1 MKISEFLDKYPT
13 YFAYLPTRILKN
25 CILLPIEAE
34 SQDTALRIFS
44 TLNDRGK
51 PLSDADIFKAQFYKY
66 FSKENRKDEFIR
78 RWKKLEEICERTF
91 TTASNTPMDEIFT
104 RYMYY
109 LRAKK
114 NITQSTTEALR
125 KFFER
130 DGYRILHDDRV
141 LSDLEVLARFWNDI
155 SNQDTDRFSDRI
167 LRRLFVLN
175 YAPNGMWSYFV
186 SVYFLKNKDDNE
198 NLDDDKFFN
207 FLLKITGFIW
217 AYALINPGVNA
228 LRTPIYAEMVKVV
241 NGESADFSKYKFDRE
256 KIIATFN
263 NSSFDNRRPITKSML
278 AWWAF
283 NNPKQKCLSIDTP
296 LEIEH
301 IYAKNRY
308 DMEKSLK
315 SRGYLELLGNKSLL
329 EKRINIRVSDY
340 RFADK
345 IKYYKGYTSSH
356 GEKQGT
362 DIYELRNMPDDFND
376 FTEKDILERNDKII
390 NGFID
395 FLDENS
401 LLQ

>member
-1 MKISEFLDKYPT
+1 MPIITCFFQMKISEFLDKYPT

-78 RWKKLEEICERTF
+78 RWKKLEEICEKTF
-91 TTASNTPMDEIFT
+91 TTGSNTPMDEIFT
-104 RYMYY
+104 RYMYF

-125 KFFER
+125 KFFEK
-130 DGYRILHDDRV
+130 DGYRILHDDKA
-141 LSDLEVLARFWNDI
+141 LSELEVLARFWNDV

-186 SVYFLKNKDDNE
+186 SVYFLKNKDENE

-228 LRTPIYAEMVKVV
+228 LRTPIYAEVVK
-241 NGESADFSKYKFDRE
+241 S
-256 KIIATFN
+256 
-263 NSSFDNRRPITKSML
+263 
-278 AWWAF
+278 
-283 NNPKQKCLSIDTP
+283 
-296 LEIEH
+296 
-301 IYAKNRY
+301 
-308 DMEKSLK
+308 
-315 SRGYLELLGNKSLL
+315 
-329 EKRINIRVSDY
+329 
-340 RFADK
+340 
-345 IKYYKGYTSSH
+345 
-356 GEKQGT
+356 
-362 DIYELRNMPDDFND
+362 
-376 FTEKDILERNDKII
+376 
-390 NGFID
+390 
-395 FLDENS
+395 
-401 LLQ
+401 